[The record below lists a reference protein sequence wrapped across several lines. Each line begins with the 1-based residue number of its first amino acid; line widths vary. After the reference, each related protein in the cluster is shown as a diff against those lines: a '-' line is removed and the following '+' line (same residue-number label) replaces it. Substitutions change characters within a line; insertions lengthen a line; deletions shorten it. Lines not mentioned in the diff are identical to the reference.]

1 MAREFSKSPEID
13 WRTGAWLAAAVA
25 LSMVV
30 YLLAAAATYR
40 PGFPLDDAWI
50 HQTYARNLAT
60 HGEWAFYPGQPSGG
74 STAPL
79 WSALLAAGH
88 ALGLSPF
95 LWTHLL
101 GGVCVWLLSLVCE
114 SSARKI
120 IPGYQ
125 PRLPWVGLLFAF
137 EWHLVWA
144 AASGMETILHAL
156 LLTSVLGFLL
166 AGVRRYVLF
175 GLLVG
180 LSVWVRPDGITLM
193 GPLGLLI
200 LIENRHWR
208 AALGAVSRLSLG
220 FGTLFIFYLLFNLWV
235 AGTPWPTTFYAK
247 QAEYAELLLRPF
259 TGRLMEQLVLPLV
272 GVGVALFP
280 GMVGWV
286 VRAARKQDWAVIAV
300 LLWFLGYLGL
310 YAWRLPVTY
319 QHGRYIIPAMP
330 ILFFLGL
337 VGYLH
342 WLRSSSR
349 ARYQWTINTLI
360 KATTVSVLVSFWLLG
375 ARAYAQDVSIIESE
389 MVDTAQW
396 VAANLPAEALIA
408 AHDIGALGYF
418 AQRPLVDLAG
428 LVTPDVIPFIRDEAQ
443 LSAYMAGK
451 DVDYLVIFPD
461 WYPEL
466 TTRYRLVHT
475 TGAIYAPALGGENMA
490 IYAVKP

>member
-40 PGFPLDDAWI
+40 SGFPLDDAWI

-360 KATTVSVLVSFWLLG
+360 KATTVCVLVSFWLLG